1 MKTRAILIISWLAG
15 VALFVAGIAFL
26 YGPATPS
33 NGDITIHIARLAE
46 NQLSNFAYVGAVYIC
61 YILFIPVV
69 VLLTAHLYSFRPIGS
84 VIASTLFCLG
94 GAVEMA
100 ATLASLSRWV
110 YAIPEG
116 AKGNATA
123 IGLFKTLT
131 VQFLILD
138 FAGVA
143 LVYAAA
149 IIYAILL
156 WKMHRPTSYLLLVS
170 TFLLLVGIP
179 ATLISAHFGMFLSML
194 SILTYAVACVG
205 VGYVVRKLVRMK
217 TLRSAT
223 NTVRTG

>member
-1 MKTRAILIISWLAG
+1 MKTCAILVISWLAG
-15 VALFVAGIAFL
+15 VALFVAGIAFF
-26 YGPATPS
+26 YGPATS
-33 NGDITIHIARLAE
+33 NNGDITIQIARLAE
-46 NQLSNFAYVGAVYIC
+46 NRLSNFAYVGAVYIC
-61 YILFIPVV
+61 YILFIPLV

-100 ATLASLSRWV
+100 ATLSSLSRWV

-116 AKGNATA
+116 AKGNASA
-123 IGLFKTLT
+123 IGLFQTLT

-156 WKMHRPTSYLLLVS
+156 WKMNRPTSYLLLIS

-179 ATLISAHFGMFLSML
+179 ATLISAQFGMFLSML
-194 SILTYAVACVG
+194 SILTYAAACVG
-205 VGYVVRKLVRMK
+205 VGYVVRKLVRMG
-217 TLRSAT
+217 TMGSAT
-223 NTVRTG
+223 NTGRTG

>member
-1 MKTRAILIISWLAG
+1 MKTRAILVFSWLAG
-15 VALFVAGIAFL
+15 VALFVAGIAFF
-26 YGPATPS
+26 YGPATP
-33 NGDITIHIARLAE
+33 NDGDITIEIAQLAE
-46 NQLSNFAYVGAVYIC
+46 NQLSNFVYVGAVYLC

-69 VLLTAHLYSFRPIGS
+69 VLLTAHLFSYRPIGS

-116 AKGNATA
+116 GKGNATA
-123 IGLFKTLT
+123 IGLFQTLT
-131 VQFLILD
+131 VQFLVLD

-156 WKMHRPTSYLLLVS
+156 WKMHRPTSYLLLIS
-170 TFLLLVGIP
+170 TFFLLVGIP

-205 VGYVVRKLVRMK
+205 IGYVVRKLVRMG
-217 TLRSAT
+217 TLGFAT
-223 NTVRTG
+223 DTEPTG